1 MMLRSSLAF
10 LRTSRSYITPTLE
23 HLNTGSGLKGLFSSQ
38 GLDNGWFSRAEHY
51 TNKLNSLTNGV
62 EEVPLEKLIYENAK
76 SGVKRN
82 IVNYAT
88 LLYNLK
94 FALSTLHGCPKE
106 LPNASDIDARQLLK
120 TPELA
125 LKYAN
130 EPLDTGNEKLH
141 AALVSSFGSIVE
153 FRTLFLNS
161 NNAISGDG
169 FTWLVARRVASQ
181 DFDSQKLEFD
191 RLFILNT
198 YNAGS
203 PFNFNKKGH
212 MDELKNQYGKVN
224 KELDQ
229 EQQELRTPLR
239 SKSVEEARQ
248 TEAFKDIEYL
258 PLLAIDASPKAW
270 LHDYGPYGKQ
280 VYLDRVW
287 ESIEWDLVESRLPEK
302 SQSHQLL

>member
-1 MMLRSSLAF
+1 MLRSGIAF
-10 LRTSRSYITPTLE
+10 FRASRSYITPTLE
-23 HLNTGSGLKGLFSSQ
+23 HLNTGSGLKGLFSPQ
-38 GLDNGWFSRAEHY
+38 GLDNEWFSRAEHY
-51 TNKLNSLTNGV
+51 TNKLNSLTNGT
-62 EEVPLEKLIYENAK
+62 EEAPLEKLMYENAK

-106 LPNASDIDARQLLK
+106 LPNVSDIDEKQLLGSPDL
-120 TPELA
+120 T

-130 EPLDTGNEKLH
+130 EPLDTGNEKLN
-141 AALVSSFGSIVE
+141 AALVFSFGSIVE
-153 FRTLFLNS
+153 FRTLLLNS

-169 FTWLVARRVASQ
+169 FTWLVARRGASQ

-203 PFNFNKKGH
+203 PFNFNKQGH
-212 MDELKNQYGKVN
+212 MDELKNQYEKVS

-229 EQQELRTPLR
+229 EQYEVQNSLR

-248 TEAFKDIEYL
+248 TESFKDVEYL

-287 ESIEWDLVESRLPEK
+287 ESIEWELVESRLPER

>member
-1 MMLRSSLAF
+1 MMFRSSLSFLRSS
-10 LRTSRSYITPTLE
+10 RGYITPRLE
-23 HLNTGSGLKGLFSSQ
+23 HLSSGSGLKGLFSAQ

-51 TNKLNSLTNGV
+51 TNKLNSLTSGT
-62 EEVPLEKLIYENAK
+62 EELPLEKLIYENSK
-76 SGVKRN
+76 SAVKRN

-106 LPNASDIDARQLLK
+106 LPDAKDIDVRQLLK
-120 TPELA
+120 TPELT

-153 FRTLFLNS
+153 FRTLLLNS
-161 NNAISGDG
+161 NNAINGDG

-181 DFDSQKLEFD
+181 EFDSQKLEFD
-191 RLFILNT
+191 NLFILNT

-203 PFNFNKKGH
+203 PFNFNRKGH
-212 MDELKNQYGKVN
+212 MDELKNRYEKVN
-224 KELDQ
+224 KDVEQ
-229 EQQELRTPLR
+229 EQQEFQAPLR

-248 TEAFKDIEYL
+248 SESFKDVEYL

-287 ESIEWDLVESRLPEK
+287 ESIEWGLVESRLPER
-302 SQSHQLL
+302 SQGHQLL

>member
-1 MMLRSSLAF
+1 MFRTSLKF
-10 LRTSRSYITPTLE
+10 LRTNRSYITPTLE
-23 HLNTGSGLKGLFSSQ
+23 HLNSGSGLKGLFSAK
-38 GLDNGWFSRAEHY
+38 GLDNAWFSRAEHY
-51 TNKLNSLTNGV
+51 TNKLNLITNGI
-62 EEVPLEKLIYENAK
+62 EETPLEKLIYENAK

-94 FALSTLHGCPKE
+94 FAFSTLHGCPKE
-106 LPNASDIDARQLLK
+106 LPDSSGIDVRQLLK
-120 TPELA
+120 TPELS

-141 AALVSSFGSIVE
+141 SALVSSFGSVVE
-153 FRTLFLNS
+153 FRTLLLNS

-169 FTWLVARRVASQ
+169 FTWLVARRITSQ

-212 MDELKNQYGKVN
+212 IDELNTQYERAN
-224 KELDQ
+224 KELNENEENVNQ
-229 EQQELRTPLR
+229 PLR

-248 TEAFKDIEYL
+248 TEAFKDTEYL

-270 LHDYGPYGKQ
+270 LYDYGPYGKQ
-280 VYLDRVW
+280 IYLDRVW

>member
-1 MMLRSSLAF
+1 MFRSSLSF

-23 HLNTGSGLKGLFSSQ
+23 HLNSGSGLKGLFSPQ

-51 TNKLNSLTNGV
+51 TNKLNSLTNGI
-62 EEVPLEKLIYENAK
+62 EEIPLEKLIYENAK

-94 FALSTLHGCPKE
+94 FAFSTLHGCPKE
-106 LPNASDIDARQLLK
+106 LPNASDIDVKELLK
-120 TPELA
+120 TPELT

-130 EPLDTGNEKLH
+130 EPLDTGKEKLH
-141 AALVSSFGSIVE
+141 SALVSSFGSIVE
-153 FRTLFLNS
+153 FRTLLLNS

-212 MDELKNQYGKVN
+212 MDELKNQYEKAS

-229 EQQELRTPLR
+229 EQQEFNAPLR

-248 TEAFKDIEYL
+248 MESFKDTEYL

-270 LHDYGPYGKQ
+270 LYDYGPYGKQ
-280 VYLDRVW
+280 MYLDRVW